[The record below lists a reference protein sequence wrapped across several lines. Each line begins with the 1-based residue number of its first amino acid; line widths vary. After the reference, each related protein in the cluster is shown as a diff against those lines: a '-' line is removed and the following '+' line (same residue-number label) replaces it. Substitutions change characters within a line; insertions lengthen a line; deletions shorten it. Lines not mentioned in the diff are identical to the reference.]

1 MDLELFK
8 SYRVSRDPALREKIL
23 LEHAP
28 LVKYLA
34 GRIAVG
40 LPPHL
45 DAWDLEGYGII
56 GLMDALEKFDPARG
70 VKFETYAATR
80 IRGAILDGLRAQD
93 PAPPIYRQRQKL
105 LEEAYRTLEA
115 RLGRCA
121 CDSEVAA
128 HLGISINELSAWEAE
143 VASLSLTSLDDFW
156 HESQDTSDRSLAGV
170 DILRDERTPNPEE
183 EFCESEK
190 CRLVAKA
197 IEELPHRERLVIT
210 LCYYEELT
218 AKEVA
223 QILEVTPS
231 RVSQLHSRAIMR
243 LKGAL
248 FAQVHS

>member
-1 MDLELFK
+1 MNLELLK
-8 SYRVSRDPALREKIL
+8 AYRASREPGLREKIL
-23 LEHAP
+23 LGHAP

-45 DAWDLEGYGII
+45 DSSDLEGYGII

-93 PAPPIYRQRQKL
+93 PAPPVYRQRQKM

-115 RLGRCA
+115 RLGRFA
-121 CDSEVAA
+121 EDHEVAA
-128 HLGISINELSAWEAE
+128 HLGLSLAELSTWEAE
-143 VASLSLTSLDDFW
+143 VASLGLSSLDEFW
-156 HESQDTSDRSLAGV
+156 HESQDGSDRPLTGV
-170 DILRDERTPNPEE
+170 DILRDDRTPDPEE
-183 EFCESEK
+183 EYCESEK
-190 CRLVAKA
+190 CRLLAEAVD
-197 IEELPHRERLVIT
+197 ELPDKERLVIT

-223 QILEVTPS
+223 RILDVTPS
-231 RVSQLHSRAIMR
+231 RVSQLHSRAVTR
-243 LKGAL
+243 LKGFL
-248 FAQVHS
+248 FTQAHS